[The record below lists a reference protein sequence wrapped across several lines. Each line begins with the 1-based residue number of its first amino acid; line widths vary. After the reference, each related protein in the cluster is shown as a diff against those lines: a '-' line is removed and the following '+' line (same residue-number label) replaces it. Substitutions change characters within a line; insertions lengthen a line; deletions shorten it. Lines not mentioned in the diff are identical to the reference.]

1 VALALSKVHKFDFLE
16 SYSVLYNWKEGVIEV
31 VYGQVHVICLLF
43 AEVTC
48 LFTEVYSKCSLLM
61 MPLFLSCQ
69 GNSSLNFHLE
79 WPLHNIQSST
89 EFGQESEHT

>member
-48 LFTEVYSKCSLLM
+48 LFYRSV
-61 MPLFLSCQ
+61 F
-69 GNSSLNFHLE
+69 
-79 WPLHNIQSST
+79 
-89 EFGQESEHT
+89 